1 MKITVDA
8 AMAKERFEKYDRD
21 YYSLEGLETLLDYYN
36 EIDENMELDVIAICC
51 DCSEFGEDCTLS
63 FSDLV
68 SDHEHLVKGDY
79 ADDWNEM
86 NDDEKVR
93 AIVDA
98 LERRTTVLYV
108 PNGNYI
114 VFEF

>member
-8 AMAKERFEKYDRD
+8 AMAKERFEKYGRD
-21 YYSLEGLETLLDYYN
+21 HYSIEGIEALLDYYN

-51 DCSEFGEDCTLS
+51 DCTEFGEDCCLS
-63 FSDLV
+63 FFAMILDYEKLV
-68 SDHEHLVKGDY
+68 MEDY

-86 NDDEKVR
+86 TDDEKVR
-93 AIVDA
+93 AIVDE
-98 LERRTTVLYV
+98 LERRTTVLHV